1 MGDVS
6 EIVIAKS
13 IKGIAAYSHKNNRLY
28 INEKLTDESFLNEML
43 KDGYFVAENKLDVLW
58 HEMFHKKHWDFVL
71 TNGGESNKM
80 NIEAE
85 LRKYIKEQQ
94 RLDYSYVLNT
104 VSGNAHGGL
113 YKENNRQLN
122 ELIAEVLL
130 QKKKG
135 IVKDKRL
142 LELVKRCV
150 E

>member
-1 MGDVS
+1 
-6 EIVIAKS
+6 
-13 IKGIAAYSHKNNRLY
+13 
-28 INEKLTDESFLNEML
+28 
-43 KDGYFVAENKLDVLW
+43 
-58 HEMFHKKHWDFVL
+58 
-71 TNGGESNKM
+71 
-80 NIEAE
+80 
-85 LRKYIKEQQ
+85 
-94 RLDYSYVLNT
+94 

-130 QKKKG
+130 QEKKG